1 MSQRIF
7 DVPVFTPTAT
17 ADTVAAANATYMA
30 IIAGTALRNV
40 LVSEI
45 FVGGASLTSTIN
57 TMLFAR
63 SSTLGITPTALA
75 APASDGFKNN
85 FAAAQTTGATTYTA
99 AATGPQRS
107 ATTTNPRINLT
118 HNALGGI
125 CKWQSPGPGY
135 EWGIFGVTADL
146 SESMLSCLT
155 NGGGAVG
162 AHIVYEV
169 I

>member
-1 MSQRIF
+1 MSQRVF
-7 DVPVFTPTAT
+7 DVPVFTPTAL
-17 ADTVAAANATYMA
+17 ADTVAATNATYMA
-30 IIAGTALRNV
+30 IIAGTALQNV

-45 FVGGASLTSTIN
+45 YVGGASLSSTIN

-63 SSTLGITPTALA
+63 SSTVGITPTALA
-75 APASDGFKNN
+75 APASDGFKNS
-85 FAAAQTTGATTYTA
+85 FAAAQTAPPKTYTA

-107 ATTTNPRINLT
+107 ATTTNPRLNLT

-125 CKWQSPGPGY
+125 AKWQCYPGQ

-162 AHIVYEV
+162 AHIVYECM
-169 I
+169 

>member
-1 MSQRIF
+1 MSQRVF
-7 DVPVFTPTAT
+7 DVPVFTPTAL
-17 ADTVAAANATYMA
+17 ADTVAATNGTYMA

-45 FVGGASLTSTIN
+45 YVGGASLTSTIN

-63 SSTLGITPTALA
+63 SSTVGITPTALA

-107 ATTTNPRINLT
+107 ATTTNPRLNLT

-125 CKWQSPGPGY
+125 SKWQCYPGQ

-155 NGGGAVG
+155 NGGGACG
-162 AHIVYEV
+162 GHIVYEV
-169 I
+169 Q